1 MDTIVALYIKTSQS
15 MNKILTQNNKFKIL
29 TLSHSWKWKANSS

>member
-1 MDTIVALYIKTSQS
+1 MDTIVALYIKTSLL
-15 MNKILTQNNKFKIL
+15 MNKILTQNNNFQIL